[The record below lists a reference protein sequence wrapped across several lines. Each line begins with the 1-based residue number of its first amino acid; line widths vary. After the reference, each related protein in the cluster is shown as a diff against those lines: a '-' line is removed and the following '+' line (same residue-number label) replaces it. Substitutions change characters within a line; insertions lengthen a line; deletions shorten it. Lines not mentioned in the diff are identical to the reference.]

1 MFIHSIIDK
10 NTFSYWFPGFQVLP
24 KNILNLNPVL
34 PIFCPFLSPKST
46 KFPFRFYFYLISFMY
61 YYYFI
66 YTTLFL
72 YEIML
77 MSYHNIKRSQN
88 AQYQL
93 KILYQ
98 QSILFHRKFIH
109 VLLFYLCYLKSP
121 ICSHNNQESKQR
133 CSNIYYNKF
142 NAGPKHKIIN
152 YMSLILFIIQS
163 HSSMAHHQRI
173 IDYSIGLSMYLKY
186 GI

>member
-10 NTFSYWFPGFQVLP
+10 ITLSYWFPGFQVLS

-34 PIFCPFLSPKST
+34 PIFCPFLSPETT

-77 MSYHNIKRSQN
+77 MSHHNIKRSYN

-98 QSILFHRKFIH
+98 QSILFHRKFMH
-109 VLLFYLCYLKSP
+109 DLLFYLCYLKLYVH
-121 ICSHNNQESKQR
+121 ITIKNQ
-133 CSNIYYNKF
+133 NK
-142 NAGPKHKIIN
+142 GVVTYLIIN
-152 YMSLILFIIQS
+152 SMRGQNIQLLV
-163 HSSMAHHQRI
+163 RC
-173 IDYSIGLSMYLKY
+173 L
-186 GI
+186 